1 MTLTLPL
8 AALAGVASFAS
19 PCFLPVVPAWIGYV
33 AGSDRSAGFRS
44 RALGQTLVFMAG
56 FTIVFVS
63 VWVSLGLVGHALADH
78 RSLLRI
84 TGGAILIVMGLHLA
98 GIVNLSVLH
107 REVRVAPRVS
117 PTEGPRL
124 GRSFLLGLAFAAG
137 WTPCIGPILGGVI
150 GLASTTGSVG
160 DGTVLLLAYS
170 LGLGVPF
177 LIVAVGADS
186 VARRFGWFQRHQ
198 RAVSVTSG
206 LLLVLM
212 GFLMVTDRFTQLA
225 ALIPGLGL

>member
-1 MTLTLPL
+1 MSLSLPL

-33 AGSDRSAGFRS
+33 AGSDRSAGYRT
-44 RALGQTLVFMAG
+44 RASTQALMFMAG
-56 FTIVFVS
+56 FTVVFVS

-78 RSLLRI
+78 RVLLRI
-84 TGGAILIVMGLHLA
+84 VGGAILIVMGLHLA

-107 REVRVAPRVS
+107 RQFRATPRVI
-117 PTEGPRL
+117 PADGPRL

-160 DGTVLLLAYS
+160 EGTVLLLAFS
-170 LGLGVPF
+170 LGLGLPF
-177 LIVAVGADS
+177 LLVAVGADS
-186 VARRFGWFQRHQ
+186 ITSHLGWFQRHQ
-198 RAVSVTSG
+198 RAISMTSG
-206 LLLVLM
+206 LLLVLL
-212 GFLMVTDRFTQLA
+212 GFLMVTNRFAQLA
-225 ALIPGLGL
+225 ALAPVLGL